1 MIARFSN
8 KLLRMFL
15 ILTVFWLPVS
25 FSFVHSPCKPDIMPC
40 CLNSNTGSDSCCSV
54 SNTNTLQ
61 SGFSKEPC
69 CPCSFPKMI
78 DWQTVDELTQ
88 NIKIFI
94 KSFKSV
100 DYQNS
105 VNTLSVRP
113 LRDYTRSSEGI
124 PKFLLNT
131 NRLAFTHKLN
141 I

>member
-1 MIARFSN
+1 
-8 KLLRMFL
+8 
-15 ILTVFWLPVS
+15 
-25 FSFVHSPCKPDIMPC
+25 
-40 CLNSNTGSDSCCSV
+40 
-54 SNTNTLQ
+54 
-61 SGFSKEPC
+61 
-69 CPCSFPKMI
+69 MI